1 MSTRDD
7 RTADS
12 FRSGPISSTGLAR
25 FGRGGRA
32 FFMAA
37 ILLGGLGIAAVA
49 LRYSAPTAGPGNLE
63 AQQVRL
69 GDRVEAG
76 GLLLSDDGSNLTI
89 CVRGGSRLM
98 PDELPGCDPRVVNGQ
113 VAGP

>member
-1 MSTRDD
+1 MSTRKDP
-7 RTADS
+7 TADS
-12 FRSGPISSTGLAR
+12 PRSGPISSSGLAR

-32 FFMAA
+32 FFVAV
-37 ILLGGLGIAAVA
+37 ILLVGLGIAAVA
-49 LRYSAPTAGPGNLE
+49 LRYSTPTAGPGDLE
-63 AQQVRL
+63 AQRVRL
-69 GDRVEAG
+69 GDLVEAG
-76 GLLLSDDGSNLTI
+76 GLLLSDDGGNFTI